1 MSVTM
6 LHVLRSSLNAGG
18 KEYACPLELVER
30 KRNNLTSTRTKQ
42 LDKSVNK
49 IEDLKNVK
57 EIES

>member
-1 MSVTM
+1 M